1 MTMRCNVV
9 HDVKQIWESACKLL
23 EERLSADVYERWI
36 GVIRANSLK
45 DGVITLEVSNDFY
58 SSWLEENYLPLIN
71 DAIVAVHSEALEIQ
85 IVVNRR
91 PVERA
96 DLSGV
101 SGVAAA
107 SDQEDAG
114 IDSGPSAEPTWPI
127 QQVVAEAAPA
137 GPSPAQKAQAKALVN
152 TTLKKNYT
160 FDNFVVGQSNRFAHA
175 ACLAVANA
183 PAKAYN
189 PLFIYGRSG
198 LGKTH
203 LMQAIGNHAAENGHR
218 VMYLSSEV
226 FLNEYIESIA
236 QKSSVQFRRKYRNNC
251 DILLIDDIHFL
262 GGKESIQEEFF
273 HTFNTLFDSLKQI
286 VLTSDRPAAEIPGL
300 EARLVSRFEWGLVTE
315 MEPPDMETRMAI
327 LKKKKEVMEIQLED
341 DALTFLAE
349 HITTNVRRLEG
360 ALVRAVSYAS
370 VTGIE
375 LTPESLE
382 ELLKDTLDTDVQAAI
397 ISVNS
402 IQRLVCDYY
411 DISMNDIRSKRRP
424 ASIAFPRQ
432 VAMYLCRQLTSHS
445 LPDIGQA
452 FDKNH
457 ATVLHACRMIASKMD
472 NDPAVRQ
479 TLTQLREK
487 VVKENQRRAA
497 QQN

>member
-1 MTMRCNVV
+1 
-9 HDVKQIWESACKLL
+9 
-23 EERLSADVYERWI
+23 
-36 GVIRANSLK
+36 
-45 DGVITLEVSNDFY
+45 
-58 SSWLEENYLPLIN
+58 
-71 DAIVAVHSEALEIQ
+71 
-85 IVVNRR
+85 
-91 PVERA
+91 
-96 DLSGV
+96 
-101 SGVAAA
+101 
-107 SDQEDAG
+107 
-114 IDSGPSAEPTWPI
+114 
-127 QQVVAEAAPA
+127 VAEAAPA

-360 ALVRAVSYAS
+360 ALVRAVSYAA

-497 QQN
+497 QQS